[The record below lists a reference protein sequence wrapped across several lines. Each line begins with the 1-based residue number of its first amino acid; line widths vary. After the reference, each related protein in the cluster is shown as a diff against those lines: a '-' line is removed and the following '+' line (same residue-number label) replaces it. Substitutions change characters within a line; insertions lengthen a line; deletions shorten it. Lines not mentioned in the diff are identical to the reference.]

1 MGGEMVIYAYL
12 CSVVA
17 TFIGRGYLRGTV
29 CMAALFCVILLSG
42 CNREVFVERFMPDIP
57 EEIVLD
63 AGNPEY
69 TVSFL
74 SDNWD
79 IQSFYSSSFSR
90 VECRVTDLEGNPVS
104 WAFGLLPGLGIVD
117 AEVDGLCR
125 CRLARR
131 DGNSLEIRA
140 DNAAA
145 EEVVMTLVVGNDY
158 DSRSLS
164 LRIVPSSGHVVDIYA
179 ESGGRGPMG
188 TGR

>member
-1 MGGEMVIYAYL
+1 MIIYSYL
-12 CSVVA
+12 RPVMSVC
-17 TFIGRGYLRGTV
+17 IGMGYLRGTV
-29 CMAALFCVILLSG
+29 CTAALFCVMLLSG

-63 AGNPEY
+63 AVNPEY

-104 WAFGLLPGLGIVD
+104 VGDGLLHGLGIVD
-117 AEVDGLCR
+117 AEVDGLCL
-125 CRLARR
+125 CRLVRR
-131 DGNSLEIRA
+131 DGKSLEIRA
-140 DNAAA
+140 DSAAA

-164 LRIVPSSGHVVDIYA
+164 LRIGPSSRHVVDIHA
-179 ESGGRGPMG
+179 ESWDCGPLG